1 MMRTMF
7 CKDIYWI
14 LLQLW
19 LHSVFSAASL
29 PNVAPSGTAS
39 QSSTYDS
46 VTTASKAN
54 DGRRVSTYADCTHTA
69 MQTNPW
75 WRLLLPGIYR
85 ITAVNVTNRV
95 EVPERIN
102 NAEIRIGNSAE
113 NNGNNNPRCA
123 VIPSI
128 PAGQT
133 STFQCGGMEGRF
145 VNVYL
150 PGSRKY
156 LTLCEVEVYGELVS
170 HSGVV
175 LGRNIMVVGK
185 RLCWSDAL
193 FFCRDF
199 FWDLLSLRSQEEQME
214 LEQVLSNV
222 SFPLTKHLWLGLR
235 SNHTVCMLLKDG
247 IQSIILVSDV
257 ERMMRTKICRDIY
270 WILLQLWLHSVFSAA
285 SLPNVA
291 PSGTASQSTTL
302 SDSAR
307 AWNAIDGKS
316 DPVYYHGSC
325 THTAH
330 DQSDPW
336 WRLLLPGIYR
346 ITAVSVTNRDELA
359 ERINNA
365 EIRIGNSAENNG
377 NNNPRCAVIPSI
389 PAAQTAT
396 FQCGGMEGRF
406 VNVYLPGAA
415 KVLTLCEVE
424 VYGELVSPLLSGVVL
439 GRNIMVVGKRLCWSD
454 ALFFCRDFFWDLL
467 SLPQSGGADEAG
479 AGAESLMGEEWFWM
493 SGDSMNYNRLDTSSV
508 WQNTSPCGGVDS
520 SSPSLW
526 TDLPCDEHLYF
537 ICLTAASLPNVAPS
551 GTASQSTTLSDSA
564 RAWKAID
571 GNSDPVY
578 YHGSCTHTAHDQS
591 DPWWRLLLP
600 GIYRITAV
608 SVTNRDELAERIN
621 NAEIRIGNSAE
632 NNGNNN
638 PRCAVI
644 PSIPAAQTATF
655 QCGGMEGRFV
665 NVYLPG
671 AAKVLTLCEVEVYG
685 ELVSP
690 LLSGVVLGRNI
701 MVVGKRL
708 CWSDALFFCRDFFW
722 DLLSL
727 RSQEEQM
734 ELEQVLSNVSFPL
747 TKHLWLGLR
756 RYCQRTRSLMGE
768 EWFWMSGDSMN
779 YNRLNTSSVW
789 QNTSPCGGVDSSS
802 PSLWTDLP
810 CDEHLYFICLTDP
823 QTDVNR
829 VYFSSTRKVP

>member
-1 MMRTMF
+1 
-7 CKDIYWI
+7 CGKA
-14 LLQLW
+14 
-19 LHSVFSAASL
+19 SVF
-29 PNVAPSGTAS
+29 V
-39 QSSTYDS
+39 YIF
-46 VTTASKAN
+46 
-54 DGRRVSTYADCTHTA
+54 
-69 MQTNPW
+69 
-75 WRLLLPGIYR
+75 IYY
-85 ITAVNVTNRV
+85 
-95 EVPERIN
+95 E
-102 NAEIRIGNSAE
+102 S
-113 NNGNNNPRCA
+113 
-123 VIPSI
+123 
-128 PAGQT
+128 
-133 STFQCGGMEGRF
+133 
-145 VNVYL
+145 
-150 PGSRKY
+150 
-156 LTLCEVEVYGELVS
+156 
-170 HSGVV
+170 
-175 LGRNIMVVGK
+175 
-185 RLCWSDAL
+185 
-193 FFCRDF
+193 
-199 FWDLLSLRSQEEQME
+199 
-214 LEQVLSNV
+214 
-222 SFPLTKHLWLGLR
+222 
-235 SNHTVCMLLKDG
+235 
-247 IQSIILVSDV
+247 
-257 ERMMRTKICRDIY
+257 
-270 WILLQLWLHSVFSAA
+270 A

-424 VYGELVSPLLSGVVL
+424 VYGGTVRQTPTGPVS
-439 GRNIMVVGKRLCWSD
+439 M
-454 ALFFCRDFFWDLL
+454 
-467 SLPQSGGADEAG
+467 
-479 AGAESLMGEEWFWM
+479 
-493 SGDSMNYNRLDTSSV
+493 
-508 WQNTSPCGGVDS
+508 PC
-520 SSPSLW
+520 L
-526 TDLPCDEHLYF
+526 
-537 ICLTAASLPNVAPS
+537 A

-685 ELVSP
+685 GTV
-690 LLSGVVLGRNI
+690 R
-701 MVVGKRL
+701 RL
-708 CWSDALFFCRDFFW
+708 
-722 DLLSL
+722 
-727 RSQEEQM
+727 
-734 ELEQVLSNVSFPL
+734 
-747 TKHLWLGLR
+747 
-756 RYCQRTRSLMGE
+756 
-768 EWFWMSGDSMN
+768 
-779 YNRLNTSSVW
+779 
-789 QNTSPCGGVDSSS
+789 
-802 PSLWTDLP
+802 
-810 CDEHLYFICLTDP
+810 
-823 QTDVNR
+823 
-829 VYFSSTRKVP
+829 

>member
-1 MMRTMF
+1 FVNLSISYLSTLYVTCF
-7 CKDIYWI
+7 TNE
-14 LLQLW
+14 
-19 LHSVFSAASL
+19 HTASL

-133 STFQCGGMEGRF
+133 STFQCGGMEGR
-145 VNVYL
+145 
-150 PGSRKY
+150 KY
-156 LTLCEVEVYGELVS
+156 LTLCEVEVYG
-170 HSGVV
+170 
-175 LGRNIMVVGK
+175 
-185 RLCWSDAL
+185 
-193 FFCRDF
+193 
-199 FWDLLSLRSQEEQME
+199 
-214 LEQVLSNV
+214 
-222 SFPLTKHLWLGLR
+222 
-235 SNHTVCMLLKDG
+235 
-247 IQSIILVSDV
+247 
-257 ERMMRTKICRDIY
+257 
-270 WILLQLWLHSVFSAA
+270 AA

-424 VYGELVSPLLSGVVL
+424 VYG
-439 GRNIMVVGKRLCWSD
+439 
-454 ALFFCRDFFWDLL
+454 
-467 SLPQSGGADEAG
+467 
-479 AGAESLMGEEWFWM
+479 
-493 SGDSMNYNRLDTSSV
+493 
-508 WQNTSPCGGVDS
+508 
-520 SSPSLW
+520 
-526 TDLPCDEHLYF
+526 
-537 ICLTAASLPNVAPS
+537 
-551 GTASQSTTLSDSA
+551 GTVRQL
-564 RAWKAID
+564 
-571 GNSDPVY
+571 
-578 YHGSCTHTAHDQS
+578 
-591 DPWWRLLLP
+591 
-600 GIYRITAV
+600 
-608 SVTNRDELAERIN
+608 
-621 NAEIRIGNSAE
+621 
-632 NNGNNN
+632 
-638 PRCAVI
+638 
-644 PSIPAAQTATF
+644 
-655 QCGGMEGRFV
+655 
-665 NVYLPG
+665 
-671 AAKVLTLCEVEVYG
+671 
-685 ELVSP
+685 
-690 LLSGVVLGRNI
+690 
-701 MVVGKRL
+701 
-708 CWSDALFFCRDFFW
+708 
-722 DLLSL
+722 
-727 RSQEEQM
+727 
-734 ELEQVLSNVSFPL
+734 
-747 TKHLWLGLR
+747 
-756 RYCQRTRSLMGE
+756 
-768 EWFWMSGDSMN
+768 
-779 YNRLNTSSVW
+779 
-789 QNTSPCGGVDSSS
+789 
-802 PSLWTDLP
+802 
-810 CDEHLYFICLTDP
+810 
-823 QTDVNR
+823 
-829 VYFSSTRKVP
+829 